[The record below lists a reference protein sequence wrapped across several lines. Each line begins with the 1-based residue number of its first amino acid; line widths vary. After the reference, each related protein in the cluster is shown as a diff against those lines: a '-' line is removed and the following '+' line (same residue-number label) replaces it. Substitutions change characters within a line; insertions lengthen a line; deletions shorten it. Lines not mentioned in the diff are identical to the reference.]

1 MGIRITA
8 KIFGIL
14 LMFFSLSMLTP
25 ILVSYYY
32 QEHNS
37 LPFLAAFVISILV
50 GFCLWFPCRK
60 VQQELPIRSGF
71 LIVFLTWA
79 ILCLFG
85 SLPFLLSY
93 EPHLGFTRAF
103 FETTS
108 AITTVG
114 ATTITNLDELPK
126 SVLFY
131 RQQMQFLGGM
141 GVVVLAIAVMPL
153 LGIGGTQ
160 LFKAEVTG
168 PSKENKITPRITD
181 TAKALWIIYVGLNL
195 MCAIAYWLC
204 GMSGFDAICYAF
216 STVATG
222 GAAPHNAG
230 INYYPYTSVYI
241 VCMIFMF
248 LGGTNFSLHYLAF
261 NKKSLRAYWLNLES
275 RTYLFLMLALGA
287 ITSLILWIYNPEHQ
301 ALHTIILE
309 GYFQVISFM
318 STTGYVNDPS
328 FSLWPSFLPLLLI
341 LMGIAG
347 GCSGSTSG
355 GIKIARLLVVL
366 KQITREIRQLI
377 HPQGVFPVKLG
388 NQIITQ
394 TVANR
399 VWAFLSAY
407 VMVFILLWLA
417 LVATGVTI
425 EQAFYAIASCLS
437 NVGTGLG
444 TVASSFSS
452 FHKPA
457 LWILACA
464 MVIGRLDVF
473 TVLVLLSPT
482 FWKK

>member
-1 MGIRITA
+1 MGVKITA

-25 ILVSYYY
+25 VGVSYYY

-37 LPFLAAFVISILV
+37 LPFLTAFAISFCIGL
-50 GFCLWFPCRK
+50 CLWFPHRK
-60 VQQELPIRSGF
+60 VKQELPIRSGF
-71 LIVFLTWA
+71 IIVFLTWA

-85 SLPFLLSY
+85 ALPFLLSY

-103 FETTS
+103 FEATS

-114 ATTITNLDELPK
+114 ATTLTDLDSLPK

-141 GVVVLAIAVMPL
+141 GVIVLAIAVMPL

-181 TAKALWIIYVGLNL
+181 TAKALWIIYVGLNVL
-195 MCAIAYWLC
+195 CALAYWLC

-248 LGGTNFSLHYLAF
+248 LGGTNFSLHYLVF
-261 NKKSLRAYWLNLES
+261 HQKNLKTYWLNLES
-275 RTYLFLMLALGA
+275 RTYLLLVLILGA
-287 ITSLILWIYNPEHQ
+287 ITSMVLWVYNPQHQ
-301 ALHTIILE
+301 TWHHLVLE
-309 GYFQVISFM
+309 GYFQVISFI
-318 STTGYVNDPS
+318 STTGYVNDS
-328 FSLWPSFLPLLLI
+328 LFSLWPSFLPLLLI
-341 LMGIAG
+341 LIGIAG

-355 GIKIARLLVVL
+355 GIKIARVLVIF
-366 KQITREIRQLI
+366 KQVTREIRQLI

-388 NQIITQ
+388 DQVISQGI
-394 TVANR
+394 ANR

-407 VMVFILLWLA
+407 VVIFVLLWLL
-417 LVATGVTI
+417 LVATGVSI

-444 TVASSFSS
+444 SVASSFKS

-457 LWILACA
+457 LWVLASA
-464 MVIGRLDVF
+464 MLIGRLDIF
-473 TVLVLLSPT
+473 TVLVLLSPS
-482 FWKK
+482 FWKR

>member
-1 MGIRITA
+1 MGVKITA
-8 KIFGIL
+8 KIFGLL

-25 ILVSYYY
+25 LLVSYYY
-32 QEHNS
+32 HEHNFW
-37 LPFLAAFVISILV
+37 PFISAFLV
-50 GFCLWFPCRK
+50 SALSGFLLWFPCRK
-60 VQQELPIRSGF
+60 VKQELSIRSGF

-79 ILCLFG
+79 IVCFFG
-85 SLPFLLSY
+85 ALPFLLSY
-93 EPHLGFTRAF
+93 EPHLDFTQAF
-103 FETTS
+103 FETAS

-114 ATTITNLDELPK
+114 ATTLTQLDSLPK

-131 RQQMQFLGGM
+131 RQQLQFLGGM

-153 LGIGGTQ
+153 LGIGGIQ
-160 LFKAEVTG
+160 LFKAEMTG

-181 TAKALWIIYVGLNL
+181 TAKALWTIYAGLNIL
-195 MCAIAYWLC
+195 CAMAYWVC
-204 GMSGFDAICYAF
+204 GMSAFDAICYAF

-222 GAAPHNAG
+222 GAAPHDAG
-230 INYYPYTSVYI
+230 INYYPNTSI
-241 VCMIFMF
+241 HLVCMVFMF
-248 LGGTNFSLHYLAF
+248 LGSLSFSLHYLAF
-261 NKKSLRAYWLNLES
+261 HQKNWKAYWLNLES
-275 RTYLFLMLALGA
+275 RTYFFLVLFLGAL
-287 ITSLILWIYNPEHQ
+287 TSLILWFYNPQ
-301 ALHTIILE
+301 QQSLQTIIIE
-309 GYFQVISFM
+309 GYFQVISFI

-341 LMGIAG
+341 LIGIAG

-355 GIKIARLLVVL
+355 GIKIVRILVLL
-366 KQITREIRQLI
+366 KQITREIKQLI

-388 NQIITQ
+388 NEIITQ

-407 VMVFILLWLA
+407 AMVFFLLWLV
-417 LVATGVTI
+417 LVATGVSI

-444 TVASSFSS
+444 DVASNFSS
-452 FHKPA
+452 FHKPD
-457 LWILACA
+457 LWVLACA